1 MGRSSF
7 TLTAIA
13 KVVVT
18 AAFVTFGGYW
28 LLFGWLVFSG
38 PLPYAELDLNHDGS
52 VSFSEAEYAASYG
65 ERTIAVGNLQCTEY
79 FAYKDGLPLKVICP
93 VRT

>member
-1 MGRSSF
+1 MGRSTF
-7 TLTAIA
+7 PFTAIA
-13 KVVVT
+13 KAVGAAAVVT
-18 AAFVTFGGYW
+18 CGGYW

-38 PLPYAELDLNHDGS
+38 PVPYAELDLDHDGN

-65 ERTIAVGNLQCTEY
+65 ERTIAVGNQQCTEY

-93 VRT
+93 GRT